1 MTDRTSQRDQLIEG
15 AVQRALAALQQRT
28 PAITNT
34 FGLHVLSTLAQ
45 QIAAAC
51 GDMELLS
58 LMTTADVAAEL
69 GISERRVRALAA
81 ARNVGWQPGQGVW
94 VFRPA
99 DVEALRPGPPGRPR
113 NQPGQAQHAASG
125 LRV

>member
-1 MTDRTSQRDQLIEG
+1 MSGHIAQREQLIEG

-58 LMTTADVAAEL
+58 LMTVADMAAAL
-69 GISERRVRALAA
+69 SVSERRVRALAK
-81 ARNVGWQPGQGVW
+81 ARGIGWQPGQGVW

-113 NQPGQAQHAASG
+113 K
-125 LRV
+125 

>member
-1 MTDRTSQRDQLIEG
+1 MSGHIAQREQLIEG

-58 LMTTADVAAEL
+58 LMTTAEVAAEL

-81 ARNVGWQPGQGVW
+81 ARRVGWKVGRGAW
-94 VFRPA
+94 VFRPE
-99 DVEALRPGPPGRPR
+99 DVERLRPGPPGRPR
-113 NQPGQAQHAASG
+113 KGE
-125 LRV
+125 

>member
-1 MTDRTSQRDQLIEG
+1 MSGHIAQREQLIEG
-15 AVQRALAALQQRT
+15 AVQRALAVLQQRA
-28 PAITNT
+28 PAITDT
-34 FGLHVLSTLAQ
+34 FGRHVLDVLAQ
-45 QIAAAC
+45 QIATAC

-81 ARNVGWQPGQGVW
+81 ARNVGWKVGRGAW

-99 DVEALRPGPPGRPR
+99 DIEMLRIRRPGRPSR
-113 NQPGQAQHAASG
+113 E
-125 LRV
+125 